1 MEEKRFSREDYPLDI
16 LAEFGLTEEMIYDL
30 PDFVHETIERGGK
43 SPLLPISIEQPF
55 GVTRGYAKFS
65 LIDTDEGID
74 VMFYPKL
81 KQVNLAAF
89 TEEQKSAL
97 LEGKV
102 IVADVDDPI
111 ITDEGVEDM
120 QRIKAFVQL
129 DKDTNGVIYTP
140 TQAIGRNINAVANE
154 YDLSGEDL
162 QRFWDGDLVTIYEPT
177 DEDGQ
182 DPVTIGV
189 DLFMDTGVIVV
200 PGTAEQWEST
210 VRRTM
215 PKYSFGTDGCWVNHD
230 GRLSYVPEDSFTKD
244 ILDELE
250 RLARK
255 HGMVLQEPAI
265 SQEQHHTAQE
275 AESEEEQRQLAR

>member
-1 MEEKRFSREDYPLDI
+1 MKWDKYC
-16 LAEFGLTEEMIYDL
+16 
-30 PDFVHETIERGGK
+30 
-43 SPLLPISIEQPF
+43 
-55 GVTRGYAKFS
+55 
-65 LIDTDEGID
+65 D
-74 VMFYPKL
+74 V
-81 KQVNLAAF
+81 
-89 TEEQKSAL
+89 
-97 LEGKV
+97 V

-177 DEDGQ
+177 DEGGQ

-210 VRRTM
+210 VRRSM

-250 RLARK
+250 RLAKK
-255 HGMVLQEPAI
+255 HGMVLQEPST
-265 SQEQHHTAQE
+265 SQVQHHTAQE
-275 AESEEEQRQLAR
+275 AESEDEQRQLAR